1 MDAEG
6 TSSYTLTITATS
18 QAAGEAAKAET
29 LDVTITVTNVDEGDA
44 VFTVTSDGDLNAA
57 VTDDVLTV
65 SLETSDPDGNG
76 AGSYTYQ
83 WQRDGSDISGA
94 TNAEYTITAD
104 DEGTSLTV
112 TVRYTDGGSTS
123 ESVIS
128 NPFSKCC
135 SA

>member
-1 MDAEG
+1 M
-6 TSSYTLTITATS
+6 
-18 QAAGEAAKAET
+18 
-29 LDVTITVTNVDEGDA
+29 TNVDEGDA

-65 SLETSDPDGNG
+65 SLTTSDPDGDG

-94 TNAEYTITAD
+94 TNADYTITAD

-112 TVRYTDGGSTS
+112 TVTLY
-123 ESVIS
+123 
-128 NPFSKCC
+128 
-135 SA
+135 